1 MNPAENLTD
10 TKNTQKLPL
19 GEAAR
24 WLKISDT
31 SLRRYETSG
40 KIKAE
45 RLDNGYRL
53 FDVNELDKFKRQLE
67 IDRENYRRTM
77 AQQVTKKS
85 QPASTKILKNFN
97 KTEAA

>member
-85 QPASTKILKNFN
+85 QPASTKFLKNFN